1 MTAPRALR
9 IELGARTGQPVIVS
23 LDSTEPG
30 PALGGCRVKPYAS
43 WRDGLEDALRLSA
56 AMTAK
61 AALAEMPYGGG
72 KTVVVLSPGTAAHY
86 AGTRRTDLLADVG
99 EVVESLGG
107 RYITGPDVGT
117 SPEDMA
123 IIGHHTRH
131 VLCRPAG
138 AGGSGDSSAPT
149 AAGVLAC
156 IAAVRD
162 RVFDGRPAR
171 TLTFAIQ
178 GLGHVGRL
186 IADDLARQGA
196 SLVVSDTEPG
206 RQRLAARWHA
216 RLADPGH
223 LLTSEADI
231 LVPAALGAI
240 LTPQVVP
247 TLRCRAIAGPA
258 NNQLA
263 DDSVADLLHAH
274 GITWALDP
282 VVSAGGIVG
291 SVAREID
298 HLAEPEVQKRLAAI
312 GDRLG
317 AILDESARSGLPPLT
332 VARQRL
338 ENRTRAITGGAQLPD
353 RPSAGEGGH
362 PDDGAPGSPNPDCVM
377 M

>member
-1 MTAPRALR
+1 VTAPRALR
-9 IELGARTGQPVIVS
+9 IELGARTGQPVIIS
-23 LDSTEPG
+23 LDSTELG

-72 KTVVVLSPGTAAHY
+72 KTVVALSPRTAAHY
-86 AGTRRTDLLADVG
+86 TGTRRNDLLADVG

-117 SPEDMA
+117 SQDDMA

-131 VLCRPAG
+131 VLCRPA
-138 AGGSGDSSAPT
+138 
-149 AAGVLAC
+149 
-156 IAAVRD
+156 RK
-162 RVFDGRPAR
+162 
-171 TLTFAIQ
+171 LTFAIQ

-196 SLVVSDTEPG
+196 SLVVADTEPG
-206 RQRLAARWHA
+206 LQRLAARWHA
-216 RLADPGH
+216 RVVDPGQ

-247 TLRCRAIAGPA
+247 ALRCRAIAGPA

-263 DDSVADLLHAH
+263 DDSVADLLYTH
-274 GITWALDP
+274 GITWAPDP

-317 AILDESARSGLPPLT
+317 TILDESARTGLPPLT
-332 VARQRL
+332 VARQRAGSRGL
-338 ENRTRAITGGAQLPD
+338 D
-353 RPSAGEGGH
+353 SA
-362 PDDGAPGSPNPDCVM
+362 S
-377 M
+377 